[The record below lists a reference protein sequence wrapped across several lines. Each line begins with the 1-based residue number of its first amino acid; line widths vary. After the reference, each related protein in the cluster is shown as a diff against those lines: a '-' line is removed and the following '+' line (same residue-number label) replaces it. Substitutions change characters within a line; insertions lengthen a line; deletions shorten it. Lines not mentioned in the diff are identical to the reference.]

1 MDQRL
6 LYCPT
11 CKLDVMFNVDFM
23 GYICPRCS
31 GHSFVNRNRISQ
43 LHNKDIEKYID
54 EQKEKIKNEKI

>member
-1 MDQRL
+1 
-6 LYCPT
+6 
-11 CKLDVMFNVDFM
+11 MFNVDFM